1 MIQITEPASC
11 PLFQPQRKAEHSLP
25 GRQVLEQVKARSANY
40 PDSTGWMSVA
50 ARCTDD
56 WLRPIEE
63 RAAFIRQQADV
74 FVLVGVGGS
83 NNAARAVIEA
93 LPQSCDREI
102 LYAGNNMSAWEINR
116 VLDRL
121 QGRRVHIN
129 VIAKNFETMEPG
141 IAFRQLRRFLR
152 ETCGA
157 DAPAHITVTG
167 TEGSHLH
174 QLALEHGYG
183 FLPFPGDIGGRFT
196 AISEVG
202 LLPMAAAG
210 LDIRRVIRGAA
221 AEEARLMAE
230 GPEEN
235 RALRYAMDRYLM
247 YQDGRRVELLA
258 FFEPRL
264 QWFAKWWAQ
273 LFGESEGK
281 QDRGMYPAA
290 VSYTEDLHSVGQF
303 IQEGSPV
310 LAETF
315 LHLTGL
321 EPPCRLIPDEVDDRF
336 GYLDGRDFSDI
347 NAAAYAATFAAHS
360 QRLPCIELSLD
371 SLSEETFGEL
381 FYFLEFTCYCSAR
394 LLEVNPFDQPG
405 VEAYKGHMFQALGKP

>member
-1 MIQITEPASC
+1 MIQIFEPTAC
-11 PLFQPQRKAEHSLP
+11 ALFQSDRKATYKTQCC
-25 GRQVLEQVKARSANY
+25 QVLEQVRQRSHHY

-50 ARCTDD
+50 DRCTDG
-56 WLRPIEE
+56 WLRPIEA
-63 RAAFIRQQADV
+63 RASFIRDQADV
-74 FVLVGVGGS
+74 LVLVGVGGS

-93 LPQSCDREI
+93 LPQSCDRKI
-102 LYAGNNMSAWEINR
+102 LYAGNNMSAWEMNR
-116 VLDRL
+116 VLE
-121 QGRRVHIN
+121 QMEGKRVHIN

-141 IAFRQLRRFLR
+141 IAFRRLRCFLS
-152 ETCGA
+152 TAYGA
-157 DAPAHITVTG
+157 DAPAHVTVTG

-174 QLALEHGYG
+174 RLCREQGYG

-202 LLPMAAAG
+202 LLPMAVAG
-210 LDIRRVIRGAA
+210 LDIRQLIRGAA
-221 AEEARLMAE
+221 EEETRLFAE

-235 RALRYAMDRYLM
+235 RALRYALDRFLM

-264 QWFAKWWAQ
+264 RWFAKWWAQ

-281 QDRGMYPAA
+281 QDRGLYPTS

-303 IQEGSPV
+303 IQEGTPV

-315 LHLTGL
+315 LRLPADEEKCL
-321 EPPCRLIPDEVDDRF
+321 LPPDAVDDRF
-336 GYLDGRDFSDI
+336 GYLDDRDFAQI
-347 NAAAYAATFAAHS
+347 NEAAYCATVTAHS
-360 QRLPCIELSLD
+360 QRLPCVELSLEHLD
-371 SLSEETFGEL
+371 EKTFGAM
-381 FYFLEFTCYCSAR
+381 FYFFEFACYCSAL

-405 VEAYKGHMFQALGKP
+405 VEAYKRHMFQMLGKP